1 MCLRC
6 NLIRLTY
13 RLKSATLVSPDFRPQ
28 DRTDMSNIHRTEHQ
42 LQADIAARVNV
53 QTVMPASWFA
63 TKPYFNPRPFG
74 APSG

>member
-1 MCLRC
+1 
-6 NLIRLTY
+6 
-13 RLKSATLVSPDFRPQ
+13 
-28 DRTDMSNIHRTEHQ
+28 MSNIHRTEHQ
-42 LQADIAARVNV
+42 LQADIAVRVNV